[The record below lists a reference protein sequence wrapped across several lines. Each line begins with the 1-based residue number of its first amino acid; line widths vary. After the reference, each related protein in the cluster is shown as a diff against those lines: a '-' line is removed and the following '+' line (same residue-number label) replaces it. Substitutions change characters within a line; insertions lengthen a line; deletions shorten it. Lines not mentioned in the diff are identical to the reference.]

1 MSSLQE
7 SPLLV
12 APRLGVYWEG
22 QGGIYAGLMPGQ
34 DDAPDYHLIVS
45 VDEGVDLEWGT
56 YGTKVPE
63 CDSRIDGAANTRALI
78 GATSKHPAAAWAAEY
93 SKDGHTDFY
102 LPAQR
107 ELNLCYA
114 TIAEKFAPSWYWSS
128 TQYSADYAWLQ
139 GFVNGDQYYADKGYE
154 GRVRAVRRLVIQ

>member
-1 MSSLQE
+1 MSEVQDK
-7 SPLLV
+7 PVLV

-34 DDAPDYHLIVS
+34 GDAPDYHLIAS
-45 VDEGVDLEWGT
+45 LDEGMDFEWGP
-56 YGTKVPE
+56 YGMKVPE
-63 CDSRIDGAANTRALI
+63 CDSRLDGAANTRALL

-128 TQYSADYAWLQ
+128 TQSSAYGAWCQ
-139 GFVNGDQYYADKGYE
+139 GFAYGFQFADGKNVK
-154 GRVRAVRRLVIQ
+154 GRVRAVRRVKI